1 MPVHVGAGS
10 SAIQIQKPL
19 GQDPSSGA
27 SAGDL
32 YYNTTDNAYK
42 FYDGSRWNKITSD
55 PGYDGGIGNDPYYN
69 NVSLHLKASDGIL
82 SDVNNFEKGCCDLSR
97 WGQVVTEA
105 PSVIIDTSTTKFT
118 NGCFRLDST
127 DGTLRYMRLDNT
139 TNEGIKMRTEQFTWE
154 GWFYINSSNSNIN
167 ANYRLWQVG
176 ANVSNG
182 MFMGYNS
189 SNLYFGRTD
198 ETFMSHARSNY
209 NDQWVHIAIV
219 RDSSSLRW
227 FRNGVQVATY
237 NGSNWNWDM
246 SSSADLYFGLF
257 PGSTSSRRNGIR
269 FDDFRITV
277 GVARYTSSGFTPP
290 GLLPQYRQDT
300 TTLGTRSNPATNA
313 EQIRTN
319 AANAANLGDG
329 TYYIKSG
336 TDVIRTW
343 CEFNSL
349 GGWMAI
355 GIGDGS
361 GTPIPT
367 NSGERGTLA
376 LGGGFKGR
384 LSDGTINN
392 MDWNY
397 AWLGMCD
404 NDNDEVAKP
413 IGGGRCTMDANR
425 QLFSTSGSKFNVQ
438 FNAQW
443 NTFSSGTTDNGRN
456 QTWSYK
462 GTGGSGGSFLTGS
475 KRQPSGN
482 IINSNGSTDRAIG
495 NTNTYGIAP
504 HDAGIGGAW
513 IFAGNGGDGG
523 GNFNTGF
530 DADYNNVSWQS
541 RYSYWFVK

>member
-10 SAIQIQKPL
+10 SAIQIQSPL

-32 YYNTTDNAYK
+32 YYNTTESAYK
-42 FYDGSRWNKITSD
+42 YYDGTRWKVISSET
-55 PGYDGGIGNDPYYN
+55 GYDGGVGNDPHYG
-69 NVSLHLKASDGIL
+69 NVSLHLKASEGIL
-82 SDVNNFEKGCCDLSR
+82 GDVNNFEKGCCDLSR

-105 PSVIIDTSTTKFT
+105 PSVQIDTSNTKFE

-127 DGTLRYMRLDNT
+127 DGTLRYMRIDST
-139 TNEGIKMRTEQFTWE
+139 TNEGIKMRTNAFTWE

-176 ANVSNG
+176 ANSTG
-182 MFMGYNS
+182 GIFMGYNS

-219 RDSSSLRW
+219 RDNSGGTLRW

-237 NGSNWNWDM
+237 SGSAWNWDM
-246 SSSADLYFGLF
+246 NSSADLYFGLF

-277 GVARYTSSGFTPP
+277 GVARYTSNFTPP
-290 GLLPQYRQDT
+290 GLLPQYKQDT

-313 EQIRTN
+313 EEIRTSATN
-319 AANAANLGDG
+319 AANLTDG

-343 CEFNSL
+343 CEFNSM

-355 GIGDGS
+355 AFGDGS
-361 GTPIPT
+361 STPIPQ
-367 NSGERGTLA
+367 NSSERGTLA
-376 LGGGFKGR
+376 LGHGFRGR
-384 LSDGTINN
+384 LSDATINN
-392 MDWNY
+392 MTWNY
-397 AWLGMCD
+397 CWLGMTD
-404 NDNDEVAKP
+404 NDADEVHKP
-413 IGGGRCTMDANR
+413 SADGRCTMDPNR
-425 QLFSTSGSKFNVQ
+425 QLFSTSGVKFNVA
-438 FNAQW
+438 FNANYTNW
-443 NTFSSGTTDNGRN
+443 TSGSTDNGRN
-456 QTWSYK
+456 QTWSYV
-462 GTGGSGGSFLTGS
+462 GTGGQYGTTMTGS
-475 KRQPSGN
+475 TRQPSGN
-482 IINSNGSTDRAIG
+482 VINAIGVTDRTLG
-495 NTNTYGIAP
+495 NTNTYGISP
-504 HDAGIGGAW
+504 HEASDGGAW
-513 IFAGNGGDGG
+513 IHSQNGSS
-523 GNFNTGF
+523 GNFNNGF
-530 DADYNNVSWQS
+530 GGDYNNVAWTS

>member
-1 MPVHVGAGS
+1 MPFHVGAGS
-10 SAIQIQKPL
+10 SAIQIQAPL

-42 FYDGSRWNKITSD
+42 FYDGARWNKITSD

-105 PSVIIDTSTTKFT
+105 PSVQIDTSNTKFE

-127 DGTLRYMRLDNT
+127 DGTLRYMRIDNT
-139 TNEGIKMRTEQFTWE
+139 TNEGIKMRTNAFTWE
-154 GWFYINSSNSNIN
+154 GWFYISSSNSNIN

-176 ANVSNG
+176 ANVTNG

-219 RDSSSLRW
+219 RDNSGGTLRW
-227 FRNGVQVATY
+227 FRNGVQVDTY
-237 NGSNWNWDM
+237 NGGSWNWDM

-257 PGSTSSRRNGIR
+257 PGATSSRRNGIR

-277 GVARYTSSGFTPP
+277 GVARYTSNFTAP

-313 EQIRTN
+313 EQIRTS
-319 AANAANLGDG
+319 ASNAANLADG

-361 GTPIPT
+361 STPIPQ
-367 NSGERGTLA
+367 GTDESACLR
-376 LGGGFKGR
+376 LGGGYRGR
-384 LSDGTINN
+384 LSDAIINN
-392 MDWNY
+392 MTWNY
-397 AWLGMCD
+397 CWLGMCD
-404 NDNDEVAKP
+404 NDSDEVHKP
-413 IGGGRCTMDANR
+413 QADGRCTMDANR
-425 QLFSTSGSKFNVQ
+425 QLFSTTGTKFNVA
-438 FNAQW
+438 FNANY
-443 NTFSSGTTDNGRN
+443 NTWTSGSTDNGRN
-456 QTWSYK
+456 QTWSYAS
-462 GTGGSGGSFLTGS
+462 TGGQYGTSMTGS
-475 KRQPSGN
+475 DRQPSGG
-482 IINSNGSTDRAIG
+482 IGNGVGLTDRALG
-495 NTNTYGIAP
+495 NTNTYGISP
-504 HDAGIGGAW
+504 HEAGDGGAW
-513 IFAGNGGDGG
+513 AHSANGST
-523 GNFNTGF
+523 GNFNNGF
-530 DADYNNVSWQS
+530 GGDYNNVSWTS